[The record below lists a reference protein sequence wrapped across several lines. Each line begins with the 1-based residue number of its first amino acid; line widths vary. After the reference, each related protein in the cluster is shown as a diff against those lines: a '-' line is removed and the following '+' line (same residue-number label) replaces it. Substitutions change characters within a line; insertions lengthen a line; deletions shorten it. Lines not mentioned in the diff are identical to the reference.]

1 MGIGEKSMSL
11 VTTKMDGFVGTL
23 ILNRPEKLNSLSEAL
38 ADDIIAAIE
47 DFEEKRARALVIRA
61 EMGGKGIFSAGHDI
75 TELPGR
81 GTDPLDPLDSLR
93 LLIEAVKNATFPTIA
108 MIDGKV
114 FGGANELVSVCDI
127 VIASE
132 NAKFC
137 FTPAK
142 IGVPYDIE
150 GLLNMVNAVGQ
161 KAVREM
167 IFTAREFDAEWAEK
181 HGLVSRVVPKDKLEE
196 EAYKEAEDVASKAPL
211 AHMANKYTLNAL
223 SEAVLPLSSAT
234 EGRIERRRKVAYSS
248 ADYEEGLKAI
258 KEKRAPVFKDE

>member
-1 MGIGEKSMSL
+1 LFKRKKEMSL
-11 VTTKMDGFVGTL
+11 VTTKMEGFVGTL
-23 ILNRPEKLNSLSEAL
+23 TLNRPEKLNSLSEAL
-38 ADDIIAAIE
+38 VEDFISTLE
-47 DFEEKRARALVIRA
+47 DFEEKKARVVVIRA

-75 TELPGR
+75 TELLGR
-81 GTDPLDPLDSLR
+81 GHDPLDPFDSLR
-93 LLIEAVKNATFPTIA
+93 QLIDAVKNTTFPTIG

-114 FGGANELVSVCDI
+114 FGGANELVAACDI

-142 IGVPYDIE
+142 IGVPYDLE

-167 IFTAREFDAEWAEK
+167 IFTAREFSAEWAER
-181 HGLVSRVVPKDKLEE
+181 HGLVSRVVPKEQLEK
-196 EAYKEAEDVASKAPL
+196 EAYEEAEDIAKKAPL

-223 SEAVLPLSSAT
+223 AVSALPLSPSL
-234 EGRIERRRKVAYSS
+234 ESQVEWLRKIAYSS